1 MKKTALSLAAAAL
14 LATTSAHAA
23 IVTVDYSLWVTG
35 IAEEY
40 LNPYHYEN
48 VEQTYAPGF
57 GTFVGDP
64 IYGRFTYDDA
74 ATPQVGGAAL
84 LSHTVTFFASGET
97 IDFGNSS
104 LATYRTPSAD
114 GLTVSGGGF
123 LPGTSDPYFVVDFG
137 FVAPA
142 GTHSPTTL
150 PTAAEW
156 QAYTSD
162 QANRFRMSIHANG
175 FNVYL
180 TGSDVAVQVSAVPEP
195 ATYGML
201 AAGLGLIG
209 IAARMRKSRSA

>member
-1 MKKTALSLAAAAL
+1 MKKTVLSFAAAAL
-14 LATTSAHAA
+14 LAAGSARAD

-40 LNPYHYEN
+40 LDPY
-48 VEQTYAPGF
+48 TYQDVDHTFAPGF
-57 GTFVGDP
+57 ETYIGDP
-64 IYGRFTYDDA
+64 ITGRFTYDDA

-84 LSHTVTFFASGET
+84 LSHTLTFSLSGTT
-97 IDFGNSS
+97 INFGSS
-104 LATYRTPSAD
+104 LATYRNASAD

-123 LPGTSDPYFVVDFG
+123 MDNTTDPYFVVDFG

-142 GTHSPTTL
+142 GTHGPTTL
-150 PTAAEW
+150 PAAAEW

-162 QANRFRMSIHANG
+162 PANRLRMSIHANG

-180 TGSDVAVQVSAVPEP
+180 TGSDMSVQVSAVPEP

-201 AAGLGLIG
+201 AAGLGLLG
-209 IAARMRKSRSA
+209 IAARRAKSRSA